1 MANRTRSILIRFEP
15 DELAALDAYCA
26 DLRRMH
32 GDATTRSHVVRTA
45 VADLID
51 ARAPAPLN
59 TPASTAEPTRIS
71 ETEIIRSRVSDAMA
85 LAGVAAKARWE
96 ERREIDPDSA
106 TEWELVI
113 EIYASMHRAS
123 LD

>member
-51 ARAPAPLN
+51 ARAPAVPSGHTVSLRDDAPPN
-59 TPASTAEPTRIS
+59 PPASTTEPTDQQLHAADTIRN
-71 ETEIIRSRVSDAMA
+71 IIQRNR
-85 LAGVAAKARWE
+85 
-96 ERREIDPDSA
+96 
-106 TEWELVI
+106 T
-113 EIYASMHRAS
+113 
-123 LD
+123 